1 MGHGSASPVSGSA
14 ISKTAG
20 LSGVGVVGGAALTL
34 EDGASIESLGQT
46 CKELDAAARKATRWK
61 KPEPV
66 EGTSAVEI
74 YWRVS
79 AARYEKRYLGDATGI
94 VLIEKLVSVQRR

>member
-1 MGHGSASPVSGSA
+1 MSGSA

-74 YWRVS
+74 YGRVS